1 MDQIIVYII
10 IRKLKENNQYIHI
23 DANFISFIKSINLIE
38 ILLNPNFTINSINII
53 EDNTNKM
60 IEEYKLFYNIKND
73 IRDNIVSVMKKI
85 NLKDILLDKF
95 LDQVLI
101 KKNILYLPELLV
113 YIFNEVND
121 ILRNEE
127 NFIYV
132 DTKFYVANVLNL
144 KYKGILDLIKKSNES
159 IIFTGNYINKTNSCF
174 DTFILLMLMKL
185 KFPKKI
191 ILLRGFY
198 DDITYGAEIQN
209 LNEKS
214 ILLQL
219 IRRYKS
225 ELTFYEYTSF
235 TNSLSFKIPSHYLNI
250 INNFKDIYLFKHIID
265 IINMLPLSAYTKT
278 TFITAGALPQIISY
292 FKTKKEFV
300 DYYKKVKRPIE
311 NINLFPTINDLIRG
325 HINLSIKT
333 DETHISSNDSL
344 KTNYFNTMTK
354 KGLEQ
359 LSNIEFSL
367 LITNNN
373 ITSSTHMSSN
383 QNIKL
388 LD

>member
-1 MDQIIVYII
+1 
-10 IRKLKENNQYIHI
+10 
-23 DANFISFIKSINLIE
+23 
-38 ILLNPNFTINSINII
+38 
-53 EDNTNKM
+53 
-60 IEEYKLFYNIKND
+60 
-73 IRDNIVSVMKKI
+73 
-85 NLKDILLDKF
+85 
-95 LDQVLI
+95 
-101 KKNILYLPELLV
+101 
-113 YIFNEVND
+113 
-121 ILRNEE
+121 
-127 NFIYV
+127 
-132 DTKFYVANVLNL
+132 VANVLNL
-144 KYKGILDLIKKSNES
+144 KYKGILDLIKKSNEL

-219 IRRYKS
+219 IRKYKS
-225 ELTFYEYTSF
+225 ELTFDEYTSF
-235 TNSLSFKIPSHYLNI
+235 TNSLSFKIPFCYLTI
-250 INNFKDIYLFKHIID
+250 INNFNDIYLFKHIID
-265 IINMLPLSAYTKT
+265 IVDMLPLSAYTKT

-325 HINLSIKT
+325 HINLSNEK
-333 DETHISSNDSL
+333 DETHIVSNDSL

-383 QNIKL
+383 QNIEL